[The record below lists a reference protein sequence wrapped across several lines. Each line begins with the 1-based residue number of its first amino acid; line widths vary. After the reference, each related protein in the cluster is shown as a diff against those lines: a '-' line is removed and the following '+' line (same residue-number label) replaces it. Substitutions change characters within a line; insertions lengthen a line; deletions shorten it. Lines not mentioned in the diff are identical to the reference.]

1 VPWIAEGSLM
11 GLFWAKTGGYSG
23 YRGETLW
30 LKRHCCLA
38 LLLALA
44 ER

>member
-1 VPWIAEGSLM
+1 M

-30 LKRHCCLA
+30 LKRHRCLA